1 MKLHFCV
8 SRIIRIS
15 LLCAL
20 LGAMNFTQSSLCRA
34 ESAKH
39 DAKRIHKVEKKLVKY
54 QPGTYLRIVFLD
66 HSEAV
71 GTIDR
76 LQATSFTF
84 TSADD
89 NAVQRF
95 RYADVAQIEKGDTY
109 VGEGS
114 RRRHLP
120 LALLAGVAGTAAAG
134 VIAGM
139 LATH

>member
-1 MKLHFCV
+1 MKLHAQV
-8 SRIIRIS
+8 SRIVRIS
-15 LLCAL
+15 LLGAL
-20 LGAMNFTQSSLCRA
+20 LGAMPLVQGPFCRA

-39 DAKRIHKVEKKLVKY
+39 EAKRVHKVEKKLLKY

-71 GTIDR
+71 GTVDR
-76 LQATSFTF
+76 MQATSFTF

-89 NAVQRF
+89 NASRRF
-95 RYADVAQIEKGDTY
+95 EYADVAQIDKGDTY

-120 LALLAGVAGTAAAG
+120 RVLLVGAGAAAAG
-134 VIAGM
+134 VVAGM